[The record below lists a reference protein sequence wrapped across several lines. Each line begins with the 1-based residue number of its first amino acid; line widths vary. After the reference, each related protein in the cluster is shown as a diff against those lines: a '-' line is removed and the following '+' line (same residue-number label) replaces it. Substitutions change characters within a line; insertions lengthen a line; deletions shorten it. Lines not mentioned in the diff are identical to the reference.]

1 MTDIINDTHNEIT
14 LEELSQALCASPDF
28 VIALVEYEVIQ
39 PHGDHQDS
47 WRFNA
52 VCIHRARIAASFQRD
67 LHVNLSGINL
77 ALDLLEQIDELKAEL
92 ARSCPYDN
100 EK

>member
-1 MTDIINDTHNEIT
+1 MTDLINDTHNEIT
-14 LEELSQALCASPDF
+14 LEELSQALSAEPEF

-52 VCIHRARIAASFQRD
+52 VCIRRARLAATFQRD

-77 ALDLLEQIDELKAEL
+77 ALDLLDQIEELKSEII
-92 ARSCPYDN
+92 RTR
-100 EK
+100 